1 MDLAPAPAS
10 APTLPVK
17 AWSTPALIAVAA
29 PTSLDDVADN
39 EVAALVKLRLRLERL
54 HAWWLLGAMSLALLS
69 VLVVGAVVDSRF
81 VFGAWA
87 TAVATG
93 VVWLGAVTP
102 WVQRAVFLRH
112 ATASGLSADVAEQ
125 LFVAAVDAAHW
136 VSVLETCGHRP
147 SQAELASFVR
157 RESVDDDA
165 RPA

>member
-1 MDLAPAPAS
+1 MLRAQKQSS

-17 AWSTPALIAVAA
+17 AWSTPGLVGIAP
-29 PTSLDDVADN
+29 PTDLDDVADE
-39 EVAALVKLRLRLERL
+39 EVAALVTLRLRLERL
-54 HAWWLLGAMSLALLS
+54 HAWWLLGAMFLALLS

-102 WVQRAVFLRH
+102 WAQRAVFLRQ
-112 ATASGLSADVAEQ
+112 ATACGLSADVADQ

-157 RESVDDDA
+157 RESVADG
-165 RPA
+165 